1 MYLLAMSGPEVI
13 TFVALLVGVFL
24 FIVALLVWQESKRR
38 PSYEVL
44 EYVVEDAVKHVEVG
58 LQAEGNTTLRRADI
72 RRILEWEVFYLQGL
86 AQDKRRNPVETIA
99 GGHEAS
105 ISYIIEQ
112 IASKHGVS
120 YAQRDVESVLRH
132 EADYLVRIG
141 AVGDAVELDG
151 GEDE

>member
-1 MYLLAMSGPEVI
+1 VSGPALF
-13 TFVALLVGVFL
+13 TFVALLVGVL
-24 FIVALLVWQESKRR
+24 LLILALMVWQESKRR
-38 PSYEVL
+38 PSYEAL
-44 EYVVEDAVKHVEVG
+44 EYVVEDAVKHVEAG
-58 LQAEGNTTLRRADI
+58 LEAEGNVTLRRGDI

-105 ISYIIEQ
+105 ISFIIEQ

-141 AVGDAVELDG
+141 AVGDAVDLDG

>member
-1 MYLLAMSGPEVI
+1 MSGPAVF
-13 TFVALLVGVFL
+13 TFVAFLVGVL
-24 FIVALLVWQESKRR
+24 LLVVALMVWQESKRR
-38 PSYEVL
+38 PSYEAL
-44 EYVVEDAVKHVEVG
+44 EYVVEDAVKHVEAG
-58 LQAEGNTTLRRADI
+58 LEAEGNATLRRADI

-86 AQDKRRNPVETIA
+86 AQDKRQNPVETIA

-112 IASKHGVS
+112 IASKDGVS

-141 AVGDAVELDG
+141 AVGDAVDLDG
-151 GEDE
+151 GEDK